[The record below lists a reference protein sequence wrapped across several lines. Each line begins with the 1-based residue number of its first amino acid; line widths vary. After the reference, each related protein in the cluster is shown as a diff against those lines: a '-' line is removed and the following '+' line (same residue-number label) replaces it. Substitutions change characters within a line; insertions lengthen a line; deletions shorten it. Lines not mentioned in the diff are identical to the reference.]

1 MCPNSTPFSL
11 KPDLID
17 KIRKIDRESKNLE
30 NPTIIEHPYILE
42 GSYKKPLS
50 VDQSNFW
57 IEGYGCSASFSD
69 MEMIAGKLQHDGF
82 TLADSPESADFNL
95 IVTCSVKMPTEHKMS
110 DRIKFLSNLDKPLI
124 IAGCLPAADE
134 SMITSLNPN
143 ASLMGPNSIESVTEI
158 AEAALKGIQLKRL
171 HGGDSNK
178 VNLPK
183 LKINPIVSI
192 VQISTGCLS
201 DCTFCQTKLAK
212 GTLKSFRIGDIVN
225 QIKIDLDNGSKE
237 IWLTSTDNGCY
248 GFDLGT
254 NILNLLRSCEKI
266 DKYFRIR
273 LGMMNPMYL
282 EKMHKGIE
290 EMYGTSEKLYK
301 FMHIPIQSGSKL
313 ILEKMKRGRSLEP
326 LLTLVERLKD
336 LVPNITIATDI
347 ITGFPTET
355 EEDFEET
362 LNAIARMRPDI
373 VNSSKFSPRP
383 GTLAA
388 TMPKLDDDIVSARSQ
403 KIHQIIKQIAKEN
416 NSKWVGWKGEVLI
429 NDFENGLMKGRNE
442 CYKSIVFSYDPD
454 LVFMQAMPFA
464 EKRDQIEISSEVHK
478 SKANVFSKS
487 KLLSSNSNLGLRV
500 IAKVVSHSNH
510 TLQAIPLEIVK

>member
-1 MCPNSTPFSL
+1 MQPNSHPFSL

-17 KIRKIDRESKNLE
+17 KVKIIQKDRKNWE
-30 NPTIIEHPYILE
+30 NSTIQRNPNVLKR
-42 GSYKKPLS
+42 SLVKPFGT
-50 VDQSNFW
+50 VQSNFW

-69 MEMIAGKLQHDGF
+69 MEMIAGKLQNDGF
-82 TLADSPESADFNL
+82 TLADSPETADFNL

-110 DRIKFLSNLDKPLI
+110 ERIKHLSNLNKPLI

-134 SMITSLNPN
+134 SMVSTLSPK
-143 ASLMGPNSIESVTEI
+143 ACLMGPNSIESVTEI
-158 AEAALKGIQLKRL
+158 AKSALNGIRLKRL
-171 HGGDSNK
+171 SAEAYNK
-178 VNLPK
+178 INLPK
-183 LKINPIVSI
+183 LKINPIISI
-192 VQISTGCLS
+192 IQISTGCLS

-225 QIKIDLDNGSKE
+225 QVKYDIDNGSKE

-254 NILNLLRSCEKI
+254 NILNLLKSCEMI
-266 DKYFRIR
+266 DKYFKIR

-282 EKMHKGIE
+282 GNMYKGIE
-290 EMYGTSEKLYK
+290 EIYGSSQKLYK
-301 FMHIPIQSGSKL
+301 FIHIPIQSGSKK
-313 ILEKMKRGRSLEP
+313 ILKKMKRGRSIEP
-326 LLTLVERLKD
+326 LLNMVERLKSA
-336 LVPNITIATDI
+336 VPNITIATDI

-362 LNAIARMRPDI
+362 LAAILHMKPDI

-383 GTLAA
+383 RTLAA
-388 TMPKLDDDIVSARSQ
+388 NMPKVSDEIISTRSE

-429 NDFENGLMKGRNE
+429 NDLENGIMKGRNDY
-442 CYKSIVFSYDPD
+442 YKSISFKDDPNFI
-454 LVFMQAMPFA
+454 FMKPLPSSKNQ
-464 EKRDQIEISSEVHK
+464 EGIRISSNSHINK
-478 SKANVFSKS
+478 SNVYSKN
-487 KLLSSNSNLGLRV
+487 KVLSSNPYLGSRV

>member
-11 KPDLID
+11 KPDLIE
-17 KIRKIDRESKNLE
+17 KIKIIEKERKNWQNS
-30 NPTIIEHPYILE
+30 TIIEHPYALG
-42 GSYKKPLS
+42 GSYKKPLN
-50 VDQSNFW
+50 VGQSNFW

-82 TLADSPESADFNL
+82 ILADSAESADFNL

-110 DRIKFLSNLDKPLI
+110 DRIKFLSNLNKPLI

-158 AEAALKGIQLKRL
+158 AEAALKGIQLRRL
-171 HGGDSNK
+171 SNGDSNK

-183 LKINPIVSI
+183 LKINPIISI

-225 QIKIDLDNGSKE
+225 QIKYDLDNGSKE

-254 NILNLLRSCEKI
+254 NILNLLKSCEKI
-266 DKYFRIR
+266 DEYFKIR

-282 EKMHKGIE
+282 GNMHKGIE

-301 FMHIPIQSGSKL
+301 FIHIPIQSGSKL

-362 LNAIARMRPDI
+362 LDAIERMRPDI

-388 TMPKLDDDIVSARSQ
+388 RMPKIDDEIVSTRSQ

-429 NDFENGLMKGRNE
+429 SDIENGLMKGRNDY
-442 CYKSIVFSYDPD
+442 YKSVVFNYDPNS
-454 LVFMQAMPFA
+454 VFMKAMPFD
-464 EKRDQIEISSEVHK
+464 ENRDQIEISSKNHK
-478 SKANVFSKS
+478 SKANVFSKN
-487 KLLSSNSNLGLRV
+487 KLLSSNPNLGSRV